1 MLFHNFLK
9 IVTLSSVAN
18 IFLRPFMS
26 RTAVTITL
34 EACEQ
39 SLLEH
44 IHRKRSVAEDQK
56 ERIQIVLAAATGL
69 QNKDITF
76 QYGLERHRVSKWR
89 KRWAKQHQDWQQ
101 SDAQL
106 RPPMSERLVLLW
118 LDDQKGRGRKI
129 QITVEQ
135 RAKVAG
141 LSLETPEHNGLPVTH
156 WTLKLLAEMSKQHG
170 IVEAI
175 SRSTV
180 YRILKKTT
188 CRPIGAAP
196 G

>member
-1 MLFHNFLK
+1 
-9 IVTLSSVAN
+9 
-18 IFLRPFMS
+18 MS
-26 RTAVTITL
+26 RTAVIITL
-34 EACEQ
+34 DACEQ
-39 SLLEH
+39 ALLQQ
-44 IHRKRSVAEDQK
+44 IHRKRSVADYQK

-69 QNKDITF
+69 PNKDIAS

-89 KRWAKQHQDWQQ
+89 KRWAKQHQHWQQ
-101 SDAQL
+101 SDGQW
-106 RPPMSERLVLLW
+106 RPAMSERLVLHW

-129 QITVEQ
+129 RITVEQ

-141 LSLETPEHNGLPVTH
+141 LSLETPEQNGLPVTH
-156 WTLKLLAEMSKQHG
+156 WTLKHLAEMSKKHG

-188 CRPIGAAP
+188 CRPIGAAT